1 MLSQPIYTAL
11 LDDFQDIIDVALPQL
26 GFAFNWN

>member
-1 MLSQPIYTAL
+1 LGQPIYTVP
-11 LDDFQDIIDVALPQL
+11 LDDFQDIINIAFPQL